1 MTNTS
6 VVLGIATLGTP
17 EALSDWDCATDAAGS
32 AAISKGIMNFIGL
45 SSRSVWYRPAKRVR
59 PYSLSTKKLL
69 FSEALYEKV
78 PRLHQHLLSPFR
90 VRSNAGHHQH
100 PRHTG
105 EQQPTVL
112 QLFFS
117 RLTRNKWQQPLTI
130 RFQRRLNSFPHGQ
143 RFSCELGRE
152 GGEHATASRRIRV
165 AHA

>member
-32 AAISKGIMNFIGL
+32 AAISKGIMNFIRVIL
-45 SSRSVWYRPAKRVR
+45 SISFVC
-59 PYSLSTKKLL
+59 PYPKEYGRTLLVSKKLL

-100 PRHTG
+100 ARHTG
-105 EQQPTVL
+105 EQQPAVL

-117 RLTRNKWQQPLTI
+117 RRTRNKWQ
-130 RFQRRLNSFPHGQ
+130 
-143 RFSCELGRE
+143 
-152 GGEHATASRRIRV
+152 
-165 AHA
+165 

>member
-32 AAISKGIMNFIGL
+32 AAISKGIMNFIRVIL
-45 SSRSVWYRPAKRVR
+45 SISFVC
-59 PYSLSTKKLL
+59 PYPKKLL

-100 PRHTG
+100 ARHTG
-105 EQQPTVL
+105 EQQPAVL

-117 RLTRNKWQQPLTI
+117 RRTRNKWQ
-130 RFQRRLNSFPHGQ
+130 
-143 RFSCELGRE
+143 
-152 GGEHATASRRIRV
+152 
-165 AHA
+165 